1 MNNSTYVGIKKIIFS
16 ASCKPDQTRCWRTHL
31 VPLLILLILLSIIYA
46 NSFSGTWVFD
56 DDANITENIY
66 IYLNT
71 LDWKGIKGTFE
82 SIRGKSFDR
91 PLAYLSF
98 GLNYY
103 FHGLDTWGY
112 HLVNFIIH
120 CLSALFLYLF
130 IFNTLHL
137 TRLRKKYASQ
147 AGSIALLATA
157 LWASSP
163 IQVTAVTYI
172 VQRMASMAALF
183 FIMAMFFYLMGRV
196 SPGIYR
202 KICWF
207 GLCVLAG
214 LMSLATKENAV
225 MLPVVLYM
233 FDILL
238 IQGVD
243 RQKFKRHL
251 LIVLVPL
258 LFLAAMAFVF
268 TNPLNILSGY
278 ANREFT
284 LGERLLT
291 QPRILVYYLSLM
303 LYPIVDRFTFIY
315 EVRLSTSLFTPWTT
329 LPAIFFWVA
338 WSGTALYLARKHPL
352 VSFCLLFFLVNHI
365 IEGSIIP
372 LELIYEHRNYL
383 PSMTIYL
390 LLSLGI
396 MAVFKELGRKKS
408 VHGLFALLVC
418 TFLVV
423 QGHSV
428 ILRNDLF
435 AHPLILWSDNAEKSP
450 GLSRV
455 HTNLGRAYDGLGMHE
470 KARQSYINAIEADR
484 FHRHS
489 LRAVPLL
496 NLGNLYLRDGDIYKA
511 LELYDQ
517 SLAINPKQWQAMQGM
532 TSALLIRGDIESAEA
547 AIKQALTL
555 FPGNHALWNL
565 YVIVLLKQS
574 EYKLAIEQ
582 SQDIRTYSPGS
593 NLPLKVLGEAHYRLG
608 EHDLAGQYWQEY
620 SNMHPRDMETLLA
633 LARQAYL
640 LNDQEQLGRIAIR
653 IMALKGARSWDEVF
667 QELTSP
673 ARMAPLVFSDDPW
686 SIIPMIRKGL
696 EYEAQK
702 LRYPDEKIASQ
713 G

>member
-1 MNNSTYVGIKKIIFS
+1 MNNAPLPNGH
-16 ASCKPDQTRCWRTHL
+16 PDQPISSCNPDHTWCWRTHL
-31 VPLLILLILLSIIYA
+31 FPLLLLLILISITYA
-46 NSFSGTWVFD
+46 NSFSGAWVFD
-56 DDANITENIY
+56 DEANITGNSNIY
-66 IYLNT
+66 MQT
-71 LDWKGIKGTFE
+71 LDLEEVKGTFK
-82 SIRGKSFDR
+82 SIRNKTFDR

-130 IFNTLHL
+130 IFHTLHL
-137 TRLRKKYASQ
+137 PRLREKYAGQ
-147 AGSIALLATA
+147 AGSITLLATA

-214 LMSLATKENAV
+214 LLSLATKENAV

-233 FDILL
+233 FDVLL

-243 RQKFKRHL
+243 RQKLKRHL
-251 LIVLVPL
+251 LIAVIPI
-258 LFLAAMAFVF
+258 LFLAVMVFLF

-291 QPRILVYYLSLM
+291 QPRILIYYLSLM
-303 LYPIVDRFTFIY
+303 FYPIVDRFTFIY

-329 LPAIFFWVA
+329 LPAIFFWGA
-338 WSGTALYLARKHPL
+338 WAGTALYLARKHPL

-383 PSMTIYL
+383 PSMTVYL
-390 LLSLGI
+390 LVSLGI
-396 MAVFKELGRKKS
+396 IYVFQKYVRKI
-408 VHGLFALLVC
+408 LIFAAFALLIC
-418 TFLVV
+418 TFMVV

-435 AHPLILWSDNAEKSP
+435 MHPLILWEDNAQKAP

-455 HTNLGRAYDGLGMHE
+455 HTNLGREYVSQGMTE
-470 KARQSYINAIEADR
+470 QARQSFLTSLLVNR

-489 LRAVPLL
+489 LRAVPLS
-496 NLGNLYLRDGDIYKA
+496 NLGNIYLDDGDPDRALRFYEQA
-511 LELYDQ
+511 LE
-517 SLAINPKQWQAMQGM
+517 INPKQWRARVGM
-532 TSALLIRGDIESAEA
+532 TYAFLHQGDTKSARKAIEEA
-547 AIKQALTL
+547 VE
-555 FPGNHALWNL
+555 L
-565 YVIVLLKQS
+565 YPLNRMFRVNYSLVLLKS
-574 EYKLAIEQ
+574 EEYHLAVEQ
-582 SQDIRTYSPGS
+582 AEGLVLDGSRADIV
-593 NLPLKVLGEAHYRLG
+593 LKVLGEAHYRLG
-608 EHDLAGQYWQEY
+608 DHELAKEYWQKY
-620 SNMHPRDMETLLA
+620 SSASPRNMEALLA
-633 LARQAYL
+633 LARQAYIL
-640 LNDQEQLGRIAIR
+640 DDHEELGRIAIR

-696 EYEAQK
+696 EFE
-702 LRYPDEKIASQ
+702 LQ
-713 G
+713 GLQESGGDYSG